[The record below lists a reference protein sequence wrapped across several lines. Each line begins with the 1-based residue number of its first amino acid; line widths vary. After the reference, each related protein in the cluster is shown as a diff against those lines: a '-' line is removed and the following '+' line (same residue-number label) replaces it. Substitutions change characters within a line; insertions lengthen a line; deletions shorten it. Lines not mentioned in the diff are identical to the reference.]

1 MEKLFKQ
8 LSDAQASLFVLFH
21 KTWIYHWNVTGPDFQ
36 QLHTLFGEQYES
48 MFEELDR
55 LTEHLRY
62 LNMKPVSTLNR
73 VVEVSYIE
81 QAANSAQGINA
92 KGMVKDLMQ
101 SNQTL
106 INLLIDVHN
115 TADRIESLGT
125 TSILEDLMEN
135 HGKFVWMLRSI
146 SETARGSSSVE
157 DIAPVSVEEP
167 VTEEFES
174 NEQLEQSNE
183 INETPINTE
192 E

>member
-157 DIAPVSVEEP
+157 DIAPVSVEES

-174 NEQLEQSNE
+174 NEQLEQSDE